1 MSRCKPAFF
10 MMVKQFIFI
19 SLATVMFACGSN
31 TEPDN
36 SNATSSDTS
45 LSTVDAQ
52 EDSLNKVLREDPN
65 NEEAYILRGRL
76 KYNQSKFQGALGDA
90 KRALEVDT
98 TNPEALLLAGEAY
111 FSMDDYFASQKSFEN
126 CIAANKKYS
135 PCFEKL
141 AEINLLRKNYDKAMG
156 YVNDALRIDERN
168 YYPYYLKG
176 WIYQERGDS
185 ATAAS
190 SFQTSVELKPDFYD
204 GYIMLGSL
212 YYNENHPLCVQYFS
226 TALEILPSSTEAMYF
241 LGMYYQNNLKPT
253 EALSVY
259 KRMMEVD
266 ASDVRPLYNSG
277 FINLTQTENFDSAIT
292 YFDAAI
298 SLNPEYHQAYY
309 NRGLAYLEKGDKSKA
324 VLDFQKAIDINRDY
338 TLAIKALN
346 KLQGS

>member
-1 MSRCKPAFF
+1 

-126 CIAANKKYS
+126 CIAANKEYS

-168 YYPYYLKG
+168 YYPYYTKG

-190 SFQTSVELKPDFYD
+190 SVQTSVELKPDFYD

-212 YYNENHPLCVQYFS
+212 YYNENHSFCVQYFS
-226 TALEILPSSTEAMYF
+226 TVLEILPSSTEVMYF
-241 LGMYYQNNLKPT
+241 LGMYY
-253 EALSVY
+253 
-259 KRMMEVD
+259 
-266 ASDVRPLYNSG
+266 
-277 FINLTQTENFDSAIT
+277 
-292 YFDAAI
+292 
-298 SLNPEYHQAYY
+298 
-309 NRGLAYLEKGDKSKA
+309 
-324 VLDFQKAIDINRDY
+324 
-338 TLAIKALN
+338 
-346 KLQGS
+346 